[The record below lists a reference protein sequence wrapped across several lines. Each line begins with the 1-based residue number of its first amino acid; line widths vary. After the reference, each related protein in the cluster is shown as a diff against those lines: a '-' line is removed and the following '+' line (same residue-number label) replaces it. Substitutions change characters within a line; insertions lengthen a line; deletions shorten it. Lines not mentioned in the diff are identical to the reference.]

1 MWQQILTAIITSGII
16 TGLFQLILK
25 LGIEH
30 KFNLALLEATK
41 DLELRASEHT
51 IKLTNIFQKQAET
64 VITIY
69 QKLVPLYE
77 AIYASILLR
86 KDRNAPP
93 DLKDLEYVN
102 EMRRD
107 FYQFFKLTKIYLP
120 RETALKIS
128 GFEQTLSREKLT
140 FDAYMEELP
149 KGHPDRPKRQME
161 TYDKF
166 SKEIPDYLKS
176 LEDDL
181 QNLLGFPMPA
191 KKK

>member
-41 DLELRASEHT
+41 DLELKASEHT

-64 VITIY
+64 VIVIY

-77 AIYASILLR
+77 AIYASILFR
-86 KDRNAPP
+86 KNRNAPP
-93 DLKDLEYVN
+93 DSSDLEHVN

-107 FYQFFKLTKIYLP
+107 FYEFFKLNKIYLP

-128 GFEQTLSREKLT
+128 GFEQTLSREKIS

-149 KGHPDRPKRQME
+149 TGHPERAKRQME
-161 TYDKF
+161 TYDRF

-181 QNLLGFPMPA
+181 QNLLGFPMPV
-191 KKK
+191 KNK